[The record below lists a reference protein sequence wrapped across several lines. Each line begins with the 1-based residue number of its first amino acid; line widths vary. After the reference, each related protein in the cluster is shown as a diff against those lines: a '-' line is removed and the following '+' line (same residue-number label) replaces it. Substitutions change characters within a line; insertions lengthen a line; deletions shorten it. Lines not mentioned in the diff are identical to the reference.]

1 MKKHHWVIVF
11 DEQNKWH
18 IEPEIEEE
26 VFNDGTIYDTDTHSW
41 KSGYEG
47 DGVYDEEDM
56 KLTSQLMVEL
66 DKLNKVSA

>member
-1 MKKHHWVIVF
+1 MVILPSAIQSVV
-11 DEQNKWH
+11 ENA
-18 IEPEIEEE
+18 E
-26 VFNDGTIYDTDTHSW
+26 VGGEL
-41 KSGYEG
+41 KQLGQARLSGYEG